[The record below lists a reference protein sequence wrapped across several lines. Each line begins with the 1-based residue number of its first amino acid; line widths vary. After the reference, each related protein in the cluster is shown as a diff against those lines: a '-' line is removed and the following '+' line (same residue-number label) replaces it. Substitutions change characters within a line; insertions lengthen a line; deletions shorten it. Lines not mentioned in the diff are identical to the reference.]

1 MKLKM
6 LKLTLLLF
14 SVTAFAQ
21 DKTEIKD
28 FFWGNNDAYKK
39 VNTIPEK
46 WKNESAV
53 VICKYEDYDFHK
65 FGKSVTYR
73 SAIRRKI
80 KLQDQAAVT
89 EFSEFTFPKNSE
101 PRYGTT
107 IKTVIGIK
115 VLKPDG
121 KEIEIDVDKEAVT
134 VDNNK
139 KIAVPNLEIGDIID
153 IYDYTTESFQSTYDY
168 GFDEVERTFGGNH
181 PIMNYKLTFQTENDF
196 FVNFNSYNGGPE
208 LKEISLDKR
217 GERKYEIV
225 ATDIEK
231 NDFPTWFYPLV
242 ELPCYKFQVFFAR
255 SGKFEK
261 MADAFLPEKEDIVK
275 KTVSKEDV
283 LNYYTSKFKP
293 YGDLYDIEKFLKNKT
308 FTNTEEKVRAVYYFT
323 RHCYYTKYVEAFV
336 AKEANIMY
344 PFDLYGDNP
353 IFFRSDIA
361 FIDHFMEFLKDN
373 KIEYDIIVGTNRH
386 NGPIKDLLIQK
397 NATALLRVNTENP
410 IYIDY
415 FSPFSDLDK
424 FSAQLENTDAYALKV
439 TKLKKV
445 VDVENV
451 KLPSS
456 TYNDNTSKQLTT
468 VKINTDFNAMQ
479 LNRQTSL
486 NGHNKDEEQSDKLYF
501 FDYVN
506 EDYAKYGTV
515 SLLDRVKNK
524 KKKAQY
530 TKEFEALINK
540 LKDQRKEEFKA
551 DTGKE
556 YGIEIDDHSLEI
568 VNTGRFGKTTPFVY
582 KEDFT
587 IKNNL
592 IKKAGENY
600 IFEIGKLIGSQFE
613 VTKKEK
619 TRTNNI
625 YFSFPRSFEDLIVLE
640 IPEGYTA
647 TGIEKLNKTVE
658 NETGGFTSTAVLEG
672 NKLTIKTVKYYTDY
686 FQPNKNWGKMVD
698 FLDAAYQ
705 FNQEKILLKKA

>member
-1 MKLKM
+1 MKPTILKVA
-6 LKLTLLLF
+6 LLLF
-14 SVTAFAQ
+14 TGTVFAQ
-21 DKTEIKD
+21 DKAEIKD
-28 FFWGNNDAYKK
+28 FFWGNNDTYKK
-39 VNTIPEK
+39 TIDIPEK

-53 VICKYEDYDFHK
+53 VIYKNEDYDFHK

-73 SAIRRKI
+73 SAIRERV

-89 EFSEFTFPKNSE
+89 EFSEFTYSE
-101 PRYGTT
+101 KSNPRYGTVV
-107 IKTVIGIK
+107 KTVIGIK

-121 KEIEIDVDKEAVT
+121 KEIEINVDKEAVT
-134 VDNNK
+134 VDDHK
-139 KIAVPNLEIGDIID
+139 KIAIPNLEIGDIID
-153 IYDYTTESFQSTYDY
+153 TYEYSTESFQSAYDY
-168 GFDEVERTFGGNH
+168 GFDEVEKTLGGKH
-181 PIMNYKLTFQTENDF
+181 PIMSYKLTFQTENDF
-196 FVNFNSYNGGPE
+196 FVNFNTYNGGPE
-208 LKEISLDKR
+208 LKEIPLEKR
-217 GERKYEIV
+217 GERKYELT
-225 ATDIEK
+225 ASDIEK
-231 NDFPTWFYPLV
+231 NDFPVWFYPLV

-283 LNYYTSKFKP
+283 LNYYMNKFKP
-293 YGDLYDIEKFLKNKT
+293 FGNLGDIERFLKGKT
-308 FTNTEEKVRAVYYFT
+308 FATNEEKVRAVYYFT
-323 RHCYYTKYVEAFV
+323 RHYYYTMYLEAFV

-344 PFDLYGDNP
+344 PFYLYGTNP

-361 FIDHFMEFLKDN
+361 FIDHFMAFLKDN

-386 NGPIKDLLIQK
+386 NGPIKDLLIQE
-397 NATALLRVNTENP
+397 NATAILRVNTENP

-456 TYNDNTSKQLTT
+456 TYKDNTSKQVTN
-468 VKINTDFNAMQ
+468 VKINADFNAIQ
-479 LNRQTSL
+479 LNRETAL
-486 NGHNKDEEQSDKLYF
+486 NGHNKDEEQSEKLYF

-506 EDYAKYGTV
+506 EDYTKYETK

-524 KKKAQY
+524 KDKEKY

-540 LKDQRKEEFKA
+540 LKDKRKEELTKE
-551 DTGKE
+551 TGKE
-556 YGIEIDDHSLEI
+556 YGVEIEDHSLEI
-568 VNTGRFGKTTPFVY
+568 INTGRFGKTTPFIY
-582 KEDFT
+582 KENFA

-592 IKKAGENY
+592 IKKAGDNY

-613 VTKKEK
+613 VSKKEK
-619 TRTNNI
+619 NRTNNI
-625 YFSFPRSFEDLIVLE
+625 YFAFPRSFDDEIIFE

-658 NETGGFTSTAVLEG
+658 NETGGFTSTAIIEG
-672 NKLTIKTVKYYTDY
+672 NKLKIKTFKYYTNY
-686 FQPNKNWGKMVD
+686 FEPNKNWAKMVD

-705 FNQEKILLKKA
+705 FNQEKILLKKN